1 MRNILLLLL
10 ALLVIVTAPATMA
23 GPPDLFIR
31 AEWSETQSLTRAAP
45 TLSTEGVSTSNAAS
59 ITFVLEAVT
68 GTLSGGGS
76 LAIWVYDLWDG
87 TNGAWA
93 PFPARDITVP
103 AACSGKARCV
113 LEAYTV
119 DGPRLNQ
126 RWLAA
131 TSGVTVSS
139 GTTVTVRAFVTKSG
153 RSISQ

>member
-1 MRNILLLLL
+1 MRRLFLPLL
-10 ALLVIVTAPATMA
+10 AALALVCAPVAQA

-31 AEWSETQSLTRAAP
+31 AEWSETQILTRAAP
-45 TLSTEGVSTSNAAS
+45 TLSTEGVSTSNATS
-59 ITFVLEAVT
+59 ILFVIESSA
-68 GTLSGGGS
+68 GTLSGAGS
-76 LAIWVYDLWDG
+76 LVVWVYDLWDG

-93 PFPARDITVP
+93 KWPNRDIPIPSSCAGV
-103 AACSGKARCV
+103 SRCV
-113 LEAYTV
+113 LEAYSV

-139 GTTVTVRAFVTKSG
+139 GTTAVVRAYVTKSG